1 MSEQTQPPVT
11 NLTCS
16 RCSYGAT
23 MSGRAGSAAGDDRRR
38 TLGRTASM
46 RSVGSTVPMR

>member
-11 NLTCS
+11 NLTGS

-23 MSGRAGSAAGDDRRR
+23 MSGRAGSAAGEDRRR

-46 RSVGSTVPMR
+46 RLVGAMVAMR

>member
-11 NLTCS
+11 NLTGS
-16 RCSYGAT
+16 RCSYE
-23 MSGRAGSAAGDDRRR
+23 AGSAAGGYRRR

-46 RSVGSTVPMR
+46 RLVGAMVAMR